1 MIVQFLEKW
10 GYLGVFLGSLIEGES
25 VVLTVSSMAYFGK
38 FQLIKVMFY
47 AFLGTLLADQLLFY
61 IGRFVGV
68 RLLSKFKKLE
78 KKSAYIIQ
86 LLEAYDV
93 PFILGFRFVYGIRII
108 SPFFIGLSNISIPKF
123 SILNLIAALIWSIF
137 SCTLGYYIGAFSRM
151 LGSEKMYITVI
162 FNVVVTLF
170 IILLFHFISR
180 KVHKKV
186 SQKLKK

>member
-1 MIVQFLEKW
+1 
-10 GYLGVFLGSLIEGES
+10 
-25 VVLTVSSMAYFGK
+25 MAYFGK

-47 AFLGTLLADQLLFY
+47 AFFGTLLADQLLFY

>member
-123 SILNLIAALIWSIF
+123 SILNLIAALIWSVF